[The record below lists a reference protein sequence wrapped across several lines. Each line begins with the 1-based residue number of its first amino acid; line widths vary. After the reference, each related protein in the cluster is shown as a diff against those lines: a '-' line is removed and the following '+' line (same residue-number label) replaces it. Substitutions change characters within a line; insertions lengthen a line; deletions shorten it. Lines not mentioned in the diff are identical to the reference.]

1 MVYAMLSIGVLGFI
15 VWSHHMYT
23 VGLDAD
29 TRAYFTAAT
38 MIIAVPTGIKIFS
51 WLATA
56 YGGSF
61 TLSSPM
67 LYALG
72 FVFLFT
78 VGGLTGVVL
87 ANASIDLAF
96 HDSYYVVGQIMAP
109 NIKCSAVDCMQGTMF
124 LVYYL
129 LFKIN
134 YLSKIDASQSFKLLL
149 NSQNVNNTV
158 ILYQNQYTNIQSAEN
173 CFPSSWKM
181 GRWITRPPIGG
192 RGNCFPALGAGRSVF
207 GVPAFMYKIH
217 KSGNPKFW
225 KGFSETIRQLSNY
238 SKSLSPSNLDGDND
252 LINHKPSLFMLTNK
266 SIKNDR
272 DSRFYNW
279 FAGIIDGDGNF
290 DVRKDSVNGFKLKAI
305 VIKLHN
311 RDVRILTRIQNYLHI
326 GRVLAD
332 KNKPYSRY
340 IVSTKKEMEYIINRL
355 NGLIRLKIP
364 GFKKSCTYFNIVFK
378 EPNYKIGPFDPYFA
392 GLIDTDGSIVF
403 NYAGNRIECNL
414 EFQHNEY
421 TRKLNFEDTI
431 PFYKPNILLR
441 KQKSKQTNKEYHTIS
456 FKYQTVRGMMPLYDY
471 FMKNRLYSDFKF
483 YRVTKIKAFLHIR
496 NYNKDPKG
504 SIEFK
509 IYSDFLLDWIQY
521 RNPLWMKVP
530 FVEKIR

>member
-1 MVYAMLSIGVLGFI
+1 
-15 VWSHHMYT
+15 
-23 VGLDAD
+23 
-29 TRAYFTAAT
+29 

-61 TLSSPM
+61 TFSSPM

-96 HDSYYVVGQIMAP
+96 HDTYYVVGLIMAL
-109 NIKCSAVDCMQGTMF
+109 NKNCLEIDCMQGTIF

-129 LFKIN
+129 LFKFN
-134 YLSKIDASQSFKLLL
+134 YLLKIDASQSFKLLL
-149 NSQNVNNTV
+149 NSENNNNTV
-158 ILYQNQYTNIQSAEN
+158 ILNNNQYTNIQSAEN
-173 CFPSSWKM
+173 CLPLRRN
-181 GRWITRPPIGG
+181 GRLVIR
-192 RGNCFPALGAGRSVF
+192 
-207 GVPAFMYKIH
+207 VPAFFNKRGKRKIL
-217 KSGNPKFW
+217 

-238 SKSLSPSNLDGDND
+238 NKPSFKLDGND
-252 LINHKPSLFMLTNK
+252 GLINHISSLNEITNK
-266 SIKNDR
+266 SFSNDR
-272 DSRFYNW
+272 DYYFYNW

-290 DVRKDSVNGFKLKAI
+290 DVRKDAVNGFKLKAI
-305 VIKLHN
+305 AIKLHN
-311 RDVRILTRIQNYLHI
+311 RDVRILTRIQDFLHM
-326 GRVLAD
+326 GRIRAD

-340 IVSTKKEMEYIINRL
+340 IVSTKKEMEYIINKL

-364 GFKKSCTYFNIVFK
+364 GFKKSCTYFNIKFK

-403 NYAGNRIECNL
+403 NYSGNRIECNL
-414 EFQHNEY
+414 EFQYNEY

-431 PFYKPNILLR
+431 PFYKPNVILR
-441 KQKSKQTNKEYHTIS
+441 KQKSKQTNKEYHSIG
-456 FKYQTVRGMMPLYDY
+456 FKFQTVKGMMPLYDF

-483 YRVTKIKAFLHIR
+483 YRVTKIKEFLLIR

-509 IYSDFLLDWIQY
+509 IYSDFLLDWVQY

-530 FVEKIR
+530 FVEKIT